1 LSLID
6 FLVHQQDYDELAL
19 NKLIEKA
26 TVSWGKI
33 NNKDNWL
40 SDVKGG
46 INE

>member
-1 LSLID
+1 
-6 FLVHQQDYDELAL
+6 LAL

-26 TVSWGKI
+26 SVNWKKI
-33 NNKDNWL
+33 KDKDNWL